1 MKIDAESAPPTLKEV
16 QQATQVLHTTSPDAE
31 SKRQEALTVIQKAA
45 DVVTPNVFR
54 AFYLLGSG
62 LSEVKCRTWH
72 RKHPLL
78 HFYDRAFDK
87 VLQGVQAETPAPG
100 EVFLWHLYNMGYV
113 VKTCRH
119 CFGIDL
125 HHRRDVDLVPH
136 LDFLA
141 VTHNHNDHYTLALAK
156 AMDQA
161 GKPVFSNFFP
171 NKGYSKEP
179 RRTAT
184 CGEVVIHSYEADH
197 NATLRKFIMPF
208 EIVCDPAP
216 GACVIFTGG
225 DACKAGQ
232 LEHQSDPVDFFI
244 VHPYVGLDVAEAA
257 TTTVQPAV
265 TLISHLQELLH
276 PVDQW
281 RWTYADGRAACEK
294 VRATG
299 HAALMPVWG
308 DKIVWSRRGT
318 TSEP

>member
-1 MKIDAESAPPTLKEV
+1 MTMKMKLEARPDTPSLGEVQEAVRVLDATSPEEESARL
-16 QQATQVLHTTSPDAE
+16 
-31 SKRQEALTVIQKAA
+31 EALAVVQKAA
-45 DVVTPNVFR
+45 DVVTPETFR

-62 LSEVKCRTWH
+62 LSEAESRTWH
-72 RKHPLL
+72 RKHPLF
-78 HFYDRAFDK
+78 HFYDHAFDK
-87 VLQGVQAETPAPG
+87 VLQGVKNETPGPG

-113 VKTCRH
+113 VKTERH

-125 HHRRDVDLVPH
+125 HHRRDVELVPH
-136 LDFLA
+136 LDFLV
-141 VTHNHNDHYTLALAK
+141 VTHNHNDHYTLALAT

-161 GKPVFSNFFP
+161 GKSIFSNFFP

-179 RRTAT
+179 RRTAMRGT
-184 CGEVVIHSYEADH
+184 IAIHSYEADH

-208 EIVCDPAP
+208 EVVC
-216 GACVIFTGG
+216 GAETGDCVIFTGG

-232 LEHQSDPVDFFI
+232 LEHRSDAVDFFI

-257 TTTVQPAV
+257 TTTVQPGV
-265 TLISHLQELLH
+265 TLVSHLMELHH

-299 HAALMPVWG
+299 HAAVMPVWG
-308 DKIVWSRRGT
+308 DKIVWTRRR
-318 TSEP
+318 